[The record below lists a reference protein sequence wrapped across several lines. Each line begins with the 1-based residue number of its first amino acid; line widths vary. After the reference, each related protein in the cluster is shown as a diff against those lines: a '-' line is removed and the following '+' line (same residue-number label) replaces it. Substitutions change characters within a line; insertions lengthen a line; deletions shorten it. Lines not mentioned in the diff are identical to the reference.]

1 MKIKI
6 IGSGSAGNHIAH
18 AFSKMPMKIVQT
30 DLNVSALKRSKFEI
44 FKKRYK
50 HWPKNIFQ
58 EIEGKK
64 DNQSYD
70 AIIISTPPVS
80 HLRLIKKHLNFSNFF
95 VIEKPICEP
104 NISTLK
110 ELSKIIKKNKNKKF
124 LCGYNHR
131 LFPSTLKL
139 KKIIQKNFNKISQID
154 VNFKEN
160 TEGFL
165 KAHYWYKSLS
175 ESYLSNT
182 KVGGGSLCEHSHGI
196 NLGQY
201 LIGDGTNISLKRKK
215 LIWYK
220 KNQCN
225 YDSSA
230 ELVYLSKNKIL
241 NIHQNFITFPTEKNI
256 RAYGKNIFI
265 ELTYNYKNSDDRLL
279 IIQGKKKKIYLF
291 KKTRADDFKYEAKYI
306 YKCLKKKNTGNIL
319 DANSAIKTMAYIK
332 KLI

>member
-6 IGSGSAGNHIAH
+6 IGSGSAGNHIAY
-18 AFSKMPMKIVQT
+18 AFSKLPVEITQT
-30 DLNVSALKRSKFEI
+30 DLNLAALKRSKFEI
-44 FKKRYK
+44 YKKRYK
-50 HWPKNIFQ
+50 EWPKNISQ
-58 EIEGKK
+58 KIEEKK
-64 DNQSYD
+64 DKQFYD
-70 AIIISTPPVS
+70 AIIISTPPAS
-80 HLRLIKKHLNFSNFF
+80 HLGLIKKHLNFSNLFI
-95 VIEKPICEP
+95 IEKPICEP
-104 NISTLK
+104 SNSTLV
-110 ELSKIIKKNKNKKF
+110 ELNKIIKKNKNKKF

-139 KKIIQKNFNKISQID
+139 KELIKKNFKKISQID

-175 ESYLSNT
+175 ESYLSKT
-182 KVGGGSLCEHSHGI
+182 KIGGGSLCEHSHGI

-201 LIGDGTNISLKRKK
+201 LIGDRTNISLKRKR
-215 LIWYK
+215 LTWYK

-241 NIHQNFITFPTEKNI
+241 NIHQNFITSPTEKNI
-256 RAYGKNIFI
+256 KVYGKNFFA
-265 ELTYNYKNSDDRLL
+265 ELTFNYKNSYDRLL
-279 IIQGKKKKIYLF
+279 VIQEKKVKVSVF

-306 YKCLKKKNTGNIL
+306 YECLKKKNSGNIL
-319 DANSAIKTMAYIK
+319 DANNAIKTMNYIN

>member
-6 IGSGSAGNHIAH
+6 RGSGSAGNHIAY
-18 AFSKMPMKIVQT
+18 AFSKMPVKIIQT
-30 DLNVSALKRSKFEI
+30 DLNLAALKRSKFEI
-44 FKKRYK
+44 YKKRYK
-50 HWPKNIFQ
+50 EWPKNISQ
-58 EIEGKK
+58 KLEGKVDK
-64 DNQSYD
+64 QYYD
-70 AIIISTPPVS
+70 AIIISTPPAS
-80 HLRLIKKHLNFSNFF
+80 HLNLIKKHLNFSNFF
-95 VIEKPICEP
+95 MIEKPICEP
-104 NISTLK
+104 SSSTLIK
-110 ELSKIIKKNKNKKF
+110 LSQIVRINKNKKF

-139 KKIIQKNFNKISQID
+139 KKIIKKNFKKISQID

-160 TEGFL
+160 TVGFL

-175 ESYLSNT
+175 ESYLSKT
-182 KVGGGSLCEHSHGI
+182 KIGGGSLCEHSHGI

-201 LIGDGTNISLKRKK
+201 LIGDGTNISLKKK
-215 LIWYK
+215 RLNWYK

-241 NIHQNFITFPTEKNI
+241 NIHQNFVTSPTEKNI
-256 RAYGKNIFI
+256 KVYGKNFFV
-265 ELTYNYKNSDDRLL
+265 ELTYNYKSSYDRLL
-279 IIQGKKKKIYLF
+279 IIQGKKKKVIVF
-291 KKTRADDFKYEAKYI
+291 KKTRADDFKYEAEYI

-319 DANSAIKTMAYIK
+319 DARNAIQTMAYIT